1 MRHFFTALL
10 LSLLLPLC
18 FAQQN
23 RGYYR
28 FPAIHGNVI
37 AFTSEGDLWEST
49 IDGGI
54 ARRLTTHPGEEAYP
68 AFSPDGKT
76 IAFSANYEG
85 PTEIYTIPAAGG
97 LPTRRTFEGGNAIVV
112 GWTHD
117 GKILYETGRYS
128 KLPGAQLATI
138 DSGNRIEV
146 VPLSEAAQ
154 GSYDSQGLTLF
165 FTRFDFQGSQ
175 AKRYQGGTA
184 QNIWKFTPGAEAVPL
199 TADYAGTSKSALW
212 WNGRV
217 YIVSDRDGTMNL
229 WSMDQ
234 NGRNLKQHTH
244 HEGWDIQSPAL
255 SEGRIVYQLG
265 ADLRIYEIA
274 SGTDKPI
281 NIELPSDFDHLR
293 EHWIKSPLDYTT
305 AVHLSHD
312 GRSVVATS
320 RGRVFVLPAKPGRL
334 VDVTEHKPGRYRDA
348 RGMPDGKSLLV
359 LSSESGEVEFWKIP
373 ANGVGAGEQLTSG
386 GKVLRW
392 EGLPSPDG
400 KWIAHQDKDNHLWLL
415 EIATKSQKKVG
426 LSEFGGNS
434 DPQFGAVHW
443 SPDSRW
449 LTFDQPAANGF
460 SQLVLYSVDTGII
473 TPLTTDRYNSGDACW
488 SPDGKWLYFLS
499 DRSLKSTVGAPWG
512 PRQPDPYF
520 DRQIKIYQLAL
531 KKGLRSPFE
540 PPDELHPDNPENP
553 PKPAEP
559 AKPAEPV
566 KTADSPKSADTAKP
580 AETPQPADTAKP
592 ADAAAKSGEKPKVEK
607 VEIDLDGIVARL
619 QEVPAPPGNYS
630 NVHAS
635 AKRICWLNHDRVN
648 ADKTT
653 LECMDVANKGDKP
666 EALMEGLREYE
677 ISGDGKK
684 MLLRKQ
690 NELFVVDAGVRA
702 GALHD
707 SKTLDDSRV
716 NVRDWTF
723 SVIPSD
729 EFHEAFLDAWR
740 LHRDYFYDPSMH
752 AVNWTAM
759 RDKYIEVIGRVRER
773 EELNDLLAQMVSEL
787 SVLHTFVFG
796 GDVRRGV
803 DQVQTASLGADLSRD
818 ASAGGY
824 VVQHI
829 YRYDPDRPD
838 KAGPL
843 ARPGI
848 DVGEGDVLLSING
861 HDLLSVTDPG
871 ELLRNQAG
879 KQVLLR
885 VRPKGKTET
894 RDVIAK
900 PIGLRRDGD
909 LRYSEW
915 EYTRRQAVEQAS
927 AGKIGYV
934 HLRAMGV
941 DDINQWEEEYYPIF
955 NRQGLVI
962 DVRHNGGGNIDSWIL
977 GKLLRKAWM
986 YWKPRVGQPYWNMQY
1001 AFRGHMVVLCD
1012 AWTGSDGEA
1021 FAEGFRRLGLGKVIG
1036 TRTWGGEVW
1045 LSFGNRLA
1053 DRGIATAAEMGVYG
1067 PEGKWL
1073 IEGHGVDPDIV
1084 VDNLPNA
1091 TFNGKDAQL
1100 EAALKYLDELIRKEP
1115 FPVPAVPSYPDKTFH
1130 SRTSTK

>member
-1 MRHFFTALL
+1 MRRLLPALL
-10 LSLLLPLC
+10 LSFLLPLC

-49 IDGGI
+49 IEGGI
-54 ARRLTTHPGEEAYP
+54 ARRLTTHPGEESHS
-68 AFSPDGKT
+68 AFSPDGQT
-76 IAFSANYEG
+76 IAYSANYVG
-85 PTEIYTIPAAGG
+85 PTEVYTIPAAGG
-97 LPTRRTFEGGNAIVV
+97 LPTRRTFEGGNARVV
-112 GWTHD
+112 GWTPG
-117 GKILYETGRYS
+117 GKVLYMTGRYS

-138 DSGNRIEV
+138 DSGNRIELI
-146 VPLSEAAQ
+146 PLSEAAQ
-154 GSYDSQGLTLF
+154 GAYDSQERTLF

-184 QNIWKFTPGAEAVPL
+184 QNIWRFTPGTEAIPL
-199 TADYAGTSKSALW
+199 TADYPGTSKNALW
-212 WNGRV
+212 WNNRV
-217 YIVSDRDGTMNL
+217 YFASDRDGTMNL

-265 ADLRIYEIA
+265 ADLRLYEIA
-274 SGTDKPI
+274 SGADKPI
-281 NIELPSDFDHLR
+281 HIELPSDFDHLR
-293 EHWIKSPLDYTT
+293 EHWINTPLDYTT
-305 AVHLSHD
+305 AMHLAHD
-312 GRSVVATS
+312 GGSVIATS
-320 RGRVFVLPAKPGRL
+320 RGRIFVLPAKTGRL
-334 VDVTEHKPGRYRDA
+334 VDVTAHKPGRYREA

-359 LSSESGEVEFWKIP
+359 LSTESGEVEFWKIP
-373 ANGVGAGEQLTSG
+373 ANGVGAGEQLTTG

-392 EGLPSPDG
+392 EGVPSPDG
-400 KWIAHQDKDNHLWLL
+400 KRIAHQDKDNVLWLL
-415 EIATKSQKKVG
+415 EIATRTQKKVG
-426 LSEFGGNS
+426 LSEYGDNS
-434 DPQFGAVHW
+434 DAQFSSVHW

-449 LTFDQPAANGF
+449 LTFDRPASNGF
-460 SQLVLYSVDTGII
+460 SQLVLYNAETGIA

-488 SPDGKWLYFLS
+488 SADGKWIYFLS
-499 DRSLKSTVGAPWG
+499 DRSLKSIVGSPWG

-520 DRQIKIYQLAL
+520 DKPLKVYQIPLQ
-531 KKGLRSPFE
+531 KGLRSPFE
-540 PPDELHPDNPENP
+540 PPDELHGDKPEEP
-553 PKPAEP
+553 PKP
-559 AKPAEPV
+559 
-566 KTADSPKSADTAKP
+566 DTAKP
-580 AETPQPADTAKP
+580 AETSKP
-592 ADAAAKSGEKPKVEK
+592 ADAPQSATIPK
-607 VEIDLDGIVARL
+607 VEIDLDGIAARL
-619 QEVPAPPGNYS
+619 QEVPVEPGNYS
-630 NVHAS
+630 NLHVAD
-635 AKRICWLNHDRVN
+635 KRICWLNNDRAN
-648 ADKTT
+648 PDKTT
-653 LECMDVANKGDKP
+653 LECMDIANKGDKP
-666 EALMEGLREYE
+666 ETLMDGVRGYE
-677 ISGDGKK
+677 FSGDGKK
-684 MLLRKQ
+684 ILLRKQ
-690 NELFVVDAGVRA
+690 NELFVVDSAIRA

-707 SKTLDDSRV
+707 SKTLDDTRV
-716 NVRDWTF
+716 NLGAWTF

-740 LHRDYFYDPSMH
+740 LHRDYFYDPRMH

-759 RDKYIEVIGRVRER
+759 RDKYVEVIGRVRDR
-773 EELNDLLAQMVSEL
+773 EELSDLLAQMVSEL

-796 GDVRRGV
+796 GDVRRGA
-803 DQVQTASLGADLSRD
+803 DQVQTASLGAELSRD
-818 ASAGGY
+818 TAAGGY
-824 VVQHI
+824 TVRHI
-829 YRYDPDRPD
+829 YASDPDRPD
-838 KAGPL
+838 KRPPL
-843 ARPGI
+843 ARPGV
-848 DVGEGDVLLSING
+848 DVGEGDVLVAING
-861 HDLLSVTDPG
+861 RDVLSVADPG

-894 RDVIAK
+894 RDVIVR
-900 PIGLRRDGD
+900 PIGLRADFD
-909 LRYSEW
+909 FRYREW

-927 AGKIGYV
+927 AGNIGYV

-941 DDINQWEEEYYPIF
+941 NDINQWEEEYYPIF
-955 NRQGLVI
+955 NRQGLII

-986 YWKPRVGQPYWNMQY
+986 YWKPRVGQPTWNMQY
-1001 AFRGHMVVLCD
+1001 AFRGHLVLLCD

-1045 LSFGNRLA
+1045 LSAGNALA
-1053 DRGIATAAEMGVYG
+1053 DRGIATAAETGVYG

-1100 EAALKYLDELIRKEP
+1100 EAALKHLEELIRKDP
-1115 FPVPAVPSYPDKTFH
+1115 FPVPPTPAYPNKTFH
-1130 SRTSTK
+1130 SRTSTGDSK